1 MSVVS
6 TEKQQEKVKEFALGL
21 GVDDVGVALAADYES
36 PRSPDLKSV
45 FPGVESLIVMAY
57 KELASCDSENM
68 QIAMNGRL
76 DLMEFTRSCNFKLA
90 KFLDREFGA
99 KAMTVP
105 ISYPLPMERETR
117 GAVAD
122 VSIRHAALA
131 AGLGNFG
138 RNNLILH
145 PQFGSR
151 VIFSMVLTDLRISGD
166 PPVVDRL
173 CTDCDECVESCPG
186 GALDEEGRTDVIKCL
201 KNSQP
206 YGIAANIKFWMKYAG
221 ATPEDRQAML
231 IDEHYWRL
239 YQAASIGFQYFCFNC
254 FKNCPIGQD

>member
-1 MSVVS
+1 MSVMS
-6 TEKQQEKVKEFALGL
+6 TEKNKDKVKEFALGL
-21 GVDDVGVALAADYES
+21 GVDDVGVALAADYKS
-36 PRSPDLKSV
+36 PRSPALESI
-45 FPGVESLIVMAY
+45 FPGVESLVVMAY

-90 KFLDREFGA
+90 KILDREFGA

-105 ISYPLPMERETR
+105 VSYPLPMERETQ

-122 VSIRHAALA
+122 VSIRHAALV

-145 PQFGSR
+145 TQFGSR
-151 VIFSMVLTDLRISGD
+151 VIFSVVLTDLRISGD
-166 PPVVDRL
+166 RPVVDRL

-186 GALDEEGRTDVIKCL
+186 GALEEEGRTDVMKCL
-201 KNSQP
+201 KNCQP

-254 FKNCPIGQD
+254 IKNCPIGQD